1 MQTCRQTIRQPA
13 QTMSKEEEHIKT
25 YESRDINLG
34 ALVRLLSKAP
44 YLPNSQGVR
53 NHLIVG
59 LTSRLDPTEQR
70 AEDGG
75 PQEWNT
81 LYNSQPGVQVVLFG
95 DVPSEILMASS
106 RASSSKTRS
115 VTSSDR
121 VTAPLWGIAL
131 VFPSKWRSD
140 DDPPSFMR
148 RPQVLLWMSSERALA
163 RVRLQHTGGD
173 GPPAPL
179 DETSRSL
186 VSFVFEGWLPGAY
199 QRYIRSQGERLHLPD
214 DVVEQHLQE
223 VDVVVAALDEHFL
236 RALLEIVPEAQEGR
250 DSRQARIEWHGTYG
264 AFSLPLD
271 HSTAQRA
278 QAIEKDLQQPSSR
291 WSIEDVS
298 PPAVDAILQSNK
310 IPFPRSHVLRKPFLS
325 VVVRDRLGHSET
337 TAASSAAGAA
347 DASPM
352 DNRYALEQS
361 RGSLA
366 GWAYTHEDLSL
377 ASLHVP
383 PAYRR
388 LGAKGAGSTTEKTTH
403 SPPSVGRLIVEVL
416 SDKVQAHLKQA
427 LARFGCDL
435 EELSRHQS
443 QGEAAC
449 AWHLRADTEVGP
461 GSAEEFYKRMGFKR
475 MANLTWSGLKMPIG

>member
-1 MQTCRQTIRQPA
+1 MT
-13 QTMSKEEEHIKT
+13 KEEEHVKT
-25 YESRDINLG
+25 YETRDIDLG
-34 ALVRLLSKAP
+34 ALVRLLSKEP

-75 PQEWNT
+75 PQGWNT
-81 LYNSQPGVQVVLFG
+81 LYNSQPGVQVVVFG
-95 DVPSEILMASS
+95 DVPSEILMAGS
-106 RASSSKTRS
+106 RASSSR
-115 VTSSDR
+115 TSGGAGDGR
-121 VTAPLWGIAL
+121 TTAPVWGIAL

-140 DDPPSFMR
+140 DNPLSFMR
-148 RPQVLLWMSSERALA
+148 RPQVLLWMSNERSLA
-163 RVRLQHTGGD
+163 REWLRCTGGD
-173 GPPAPL
+173 GPVAPL

-199 QRYIRSQGERLHLPD
+199 QRYIRSQGERLRLSD
-214 DVVEQHLQE
+214 DVIEQHLQE

-236 RALLEIVPEAQEGR
+236 RALLEIVPEAQEGQ

-271 HSTAQRA
+271 DSTGQRA
-278 QAIEKDLQQPSSR
+278 QAIEKGLQQPSSR

-325 VVVRDRLGHSET
+325 VVVRDRLGPSEI
-337 TAASSAAGAA
+337 SAAAA
-347 DASPM
+347 TGPR
-352 DNRYALEQS
+352 DNRYALEQN

-435 EELSRHQS
+435 EELSRCQS